1 MLGVAILVLGI
12 LIIDQN
18 LRLITA
24 YETIMDLEKKV
35 SQLTEDGGILAY
47 GVLENLKKEN
57 REYHPTSV
65 INKSASSGMDIKI
78 GRHNG

>member
-1 MLGVAILVLGI
+1 MVIVFMFGVAIFVLGV

-18 LRLITA
+18 LRLIKA
-24 YETIMDLEKKV
+24 YETIIDLEEKV
-35 SQLTEDGGILAY
+35 SQLID

-65 INKSASSGMDIKI
+65 INKSASSGMDTKI
-78 GRHNG
+78 GDHNG